1 MATMTINEALAIAL
15 KELHA
20 LSADELRAELNLNR
34 DGSLAVA
41 LREAQ
46 EFFFNSHYSA
56 GYAISKSQPLLD
68 DDSEIELLRTEVF
81 WKIWAA
87 NDNSY
92 ALAA

>member
-1 MATMTINEALAIAL
+1 MATMSMKDALAAAL

-34 DGSLAVA
+34 NGSLAVA

-46 EFFFNSHYSA
+46 EFLFNSHYSA
-56 GYAISKSQPLLD
+56 GYPISKSQPSLD
-68 DDSEIELLRTEVF
+68 DDLDIELLRTEV
-81 WKIWAA
+81 WCKLWAA

>member
-1 MATMTINEALAIAL
+1 MAKMSMKEAIAAAI

-20 LSADELRAELNLNR
+20 LSADELRAELKLHRN
-34 DGSLAVA
+34 GSLAVA

-46 EFFFNSHYSA
+46 EFLFNSHYSV
-56 GYAISKSQPLLD
+56 GYPISKSQPSLE
-68 DDSEIELLRTEVF
+68 DDSEIELLRTEVL
-81 WKIWAA
+81 WKLWAA